1 MICASIFQIYIKLR
15 SCDRIMPE
23 NIFLEKLI
31 QIKGLGIW
39 HNHKP
44 QSPDADF
51 AQKTIIYGFNGTGK
65 TSLSRLFSS
74 LEANAPVDGFSDD
87 ASFEVKFSD
96 GTTATEASFEHP
108 FGNHLLVFNSDFISR
123 NFQWD
128 EGSALPIFHIDE
140 ENIEKVNELRQLEA
154 DLETASA
161 EARAA
166 KTRQDTAEKEFK
178 VKGTEIGGRVRDA
191 RGTGYTQ
198 QFNRA
203 NVDREYSEKEFTE
216 QDNLAENKIDE
227 YRAIIRQSDP
237 LPKINLSLELPEGFQ
252 DELKAACDLV
262 QRDFS
267 AQLSSDLT
275 THPNMLAWVAEG
287 HRYHEENQIGS
298 CLHCGNGISDE
309 RRTTLAALFSESW
322 KEQTSA
328 VTAAIEWCGRSRSL
342 LRGWLEGFPSQS
354 AIQSTLTKG
363 FGEAEKVFRDEVI
376 ATGMAIKE
384 LQEALRERQRN
395 PMESRTVPD
404 NVTKLM
410 GVEWSDGFI
419 EAKNRLL
426 TVVSEHNSIN
436 DQFRQRKEAAANA
449 LKAHVL
455 FAEQDSYRLL
465 KRNAA
470 EAGEEAQKAQCTAKD
485 LNEKAE
491 TLRNAIRKHGIA
503 ANELNKLLHE
513 YLGHNSIRL
522 EAKDEGYQLVRSDG
536 SIAQNLSEGEKT
548 ALTFCFF
555 LTQFGAEGR
564 DKKKLVVVIDDPVS
578 SLDSN
583 AQTYAFGLIKKHT
596 KRVAQVILLTHN
608 LKLMHMAK
616 RAFFR
621 GSNFKDTVPQGL
633 LFVDCRDDGKGGR
646 KSALVKMPSHLAKYD
661 SEYQYLFSV
670 VFEASAKQS
679 TEYLY
684 LLPNAIRK
692 LLEIFTAFAAPDK
705 ASFAEALFDDAG
717 KIKGLDQ
724 AEMNQLERIC
734 QIESHG
740 DIEAV
745 NSLPALTLG
754 ETHRAAKG
762 AMKYIRERDNK
773 HYAAMLRIVKT
784 ADAL

>member
-1 MICASIFQIYIKLR
+1 
-15 SCDRIMPE
+15 MPE
-23 NIFLEKLI
+23 TLFVEKLV
-31 QIKGLGIW
+31 QITGVGIW
-39 HNHKP
+39 RDHKP

-51 AQKTIIYGFNGTGK
+51 TRKTIVYGFNGSGK
-65 TSLSRLFSS
+65 TSLSRIFGS
-74 LEANAPVDGFSDD
+74 LEANSLANGLDD
-87 ASFEVKFSD
+87 RAKFQAKLSD
-96 GTTATEASFEHP
+96 GTTSTEANLVHP
-108 FGNHLLVFNSDFISR
+108 LGNHLLVFNSDFISR
-123 NFQWD
+123 NFQWED
-128 EGSALPIFHIDE
+128 GSALPIFHIDE

-154 DLETASA
+154 DLATASA

-166 KTRQDTAEKEFK
+166 KTRQETAEKGYK
-178 VKGTEIGGRVRDA
+178 DKGTEIGGRVRDA

-198 QFNRA
+198 QFNRG

-216 QDNLAENKIDE
+216 QDNLAEDNIDE

-237 LPKINLSLELPEGFQ
+237 LPKIDLAFELPEGFLE
-252 DELKAACDLV
+252 ELKTACDLV
-262 QRDFS
+262 KRDFS

-275 THPNMLAWVAEG
+275 IHPNMLAWVAEG
-287 HRYHEENQIGS
+287 HHYHEENQLVS
-298 CLHCGNGISDE
+298 CLHCGNEISDQ
-309 RRTTLAALFSESW
+309 RRKTLAALFSESW
-322 KEQTSA
+322 QQQTNA
-328 VTAAIEWCGRSRSL
+328 VTAAIEWCKRSRSL

-354 AIQSTLTKG
+354 AVQSTLAKG
-363 FGEAEKVFRDEVI
+363 FGEAEKGFRAEVI
-376 ATGMAIKE
+376 STGTAIKE
-384 LQEALRERQRN
+384 LQEALGERQRN
-395 PMESRTVPD
+395 PMASQAVPD
-404 NVTKLM
+404 NVTKLL
-410 GVEWSDGFI
+410 GVEWSAGFI
-419 EAKNRLL
+419 DAKNRLL
-426 TVVSEHNSIN
+426 AVVSEHNSIN
-436 DQFRQRKEAAANA
+436 DQFWQRKDAAANA

-455 FAEQDSYRLL
+455 FAEQASYRQL
-465 KRNAA
+465 KRKAA
-470 EAGEEAQKAQCTAKD
+470 EAEEDAQKAQSTVKD
-485 LNEKAE
+485 LKEKAE

-522 EAKDEGYQLVRSDG
+522 EAKDEGYQLVRADG

-564 DKKKLVVVIDDPVS
+564 DKKRLVVVIDDPVS

-621 GSNFKDTVPQGL
+621 GVNFADTVPQGL
-633 LFVDCRDDGKGGR
+633 LFVDCRDDGKGSR
-646 KSALVKMPSHLAKYD
+646 ESALVKMPSHLAKYD

-670 VFEASAKQS
+670 VFEASDKKS
-679 TEYLY
+679 TDYLY

-705 ASFAEALFDDAG
+705 ASFAEALFDDSG

-724 AEMNQLERIC
+724 AEMNQLERVC

-745 NSLPALTLG
+745 NSLPALTV
-754 ETHRAAKG
+754 EESHRAANG
-762 AMKYIRERDNK
+762 AMKYIRERDRK
-773 HYAAMLRIVKT
+773 HYDAMLRIVKKPV
-784 ADAL
+784 AD

>member
-1 MICASIFQIYIKLR
+1 
-15 SCDRIMPE
+15 MPE
-23 NIFLEKLI
+23 STFLEKLVHI
-31 QIKGLGIW
+31 TGVGIW
-39 HNHKP
+39 HDHKP

-51 AQKTIIYGFNGTGK
+51 VRKTIVYGFNGTGK
-65 TSLSRLFSS
+65 TSLSRVFSS
-74 LEANAPVDGFSDD
+74 LEGNAPVDGLSKD
-87 ASFEVKFSD
+87 ASFQVKFSD
-96 GTTATEASFEHP
+96 GTTATEADFAHP
-108 FGNHLLVFNSDFISR
+108 LENHLLVFNSDFISR

-161 EARAA
+161 EARTA
-166 KTRQDTAEKEFK
+166 KTRQETAGKGYK
-178 VKGTEIGGRVRDA
+178 DKGTEIGGRVRDA

-198 QFNRA
+198 QFNRG

-216 QDNLAENKIDE
+216 LDNLAEDEIDE

-237 LPKINLSLELPEGFQ
+237 LPKINLAFDLPEEFQ
-252 DELKAACDLV
+252 DELKITCDLV

-267 AQLSSDLT
+267 TQLSSDLAA
-275 THPNMLAWVAEG
+275 HPNMLAWVAEG
-287 HRYHEENQIGS
+287 HHYHEENQLGS
-298 CLHCGNGISDE
+298 CLHCGNEISDQ
-309 RRTTLAALFSESW
+309 RRKTLAALFSESW
-322 KEQTSA
+322 QEQTNA

-354 AIQSTLTKG
+354 AIQPTLAKG
-363 FGEAEKVFRDEVI
+363 FGEAEKAFRAEVI
-376 ATGMAIKE
+376 STGTAIKE
-384 LQEALRERQRN
+384 LQEALGERQRN
-395 PMESRTVPD
+395 PMDSQTLPD
-404 NVTKLM
+404 SVTKLL
-410 GVEWSDGFI
+410 GVDWSAGFVD
-419 EAKNRLL
+419 AKNRLL
-426 TVVSEHNSIN
+426 AVISEHNAIN
-436 DQFRQRKEAAANA
+436 DQFRQRKDAAANA

-455 FAEQDSYRLL
+455 FAEQASYRHL
-465 KRNAA
+465 KREAA
-470 EAGEEAQKAQCTAKD
+470 EAEDEVQKAQSKAKE
-485 LNEKAE
+485 LREKAE
-491 TLRNAIRKHGIA
+491 TLRNAIRRHGIA

-522 EAKDEGYQLVRSDG
+522 EAKDEGYQLVRANG

-564 DKKKLVVVIDDPVS
+564 NKKKLVVVIDDPVS

-621 GSNFKDTVPQGL
+621 GVNSADTVPQGL
-633 LFVDCRDDGKGGR
+633 LFVDCRDDGKGSR

-670 VFEASAKQS
+670 VFEASDQQS
-679 TEYLY
+679 TDYLY

-705 ASFAEALFDDAG
+705 PSFAEALFDDSG
-717 KIKGLDQ
+717 KINGLDQ
-724 AEMNQLERIC
+724 AEMNQLERVC

-745 NSLPALTLG
+745 NSLPALTV
-754 ETHRAAKG
+754 EESNRAANG
-762 AMKYIRERDNK
+762 AMKYIRERDRK
-773 HYAAMLRIVKT
+773 HYDAMLRIVKKPV
-784 ADAL
+784 AD

>member
-1 MICASIFQIYIKLR
+1 
-15 SCDRIMPE
+15 MPE
-23 NIFLEKLI
+23 STILEKLAYI
-31 QIKGLGIW
+31 TGVGIW
-39 HNHKP
+39 HGHKP
-44 QSPDADF
+44 ESPDADF
-51 AQKTIIYGFNGTGK
+51 ASKTIVYGFNGTGK
-65 TSLSRLFSS
+65 TSLSRVFSS
-74 LEANAPVDGFSDD
+74 LEANAPVDGLGKG
-87 ASFEVKFSD
+87 ASFKVKFSD
-96 GTTATEASFEHP
+96 GTTATEADFMHP
-108 FGNHLLVFNSDFISR
+108 LGNHLLVFNSDFISR
-123 NFQWD
+123 NFRWD

-154 DLETASA
+154 DLETASP

-166 KTRQDTAEKEFK
+166 KTRQDTAEREYKD
-178 VKGTEIGGRVRDA
+178 KGTEIGGRVREA

-198 QFNRA
+198 QFNRG

-216 QDNLAENKIDE
+216 QDNLAEDRIDE
-227 YRAIIRQSDP
+227 CRAIIRQSEP
-237 LPKINLSLELPEGFQ
+237 LPKINLALELPESFQ
-252 DELKAACDLV
+252 NELQTACELV
-262 QRDFS
+262 RRDFS

-275 THPNMLAWVAEG
+275 AHPNMLAWVAEG
-287 HRYHEENQIGS
+287 HQYHEENQLGS
-298 CLHCGNGISDE
+298 CLHCGNQISDQ
-309 RRTTLAALFSESW
+309 RRKTLAALFSESW
-322 KEQTSA
+322 QEQTNA

-354 AIQSTLTKG
+354 AIQPTLAKG
-363 FGEAEKVFRDEVI
+363 FSEVEKAFRAELI
-376 ATGMAIKE
+376 STGTAIKQM
-384 LQEALRERQRN
+384 QEALAERQRN
-395 PMESRTVPD
+395 PMESQAVPD
-404 NVTKLM
+404 NVTKLL
-410 GVEWSDGFI
+410 EADWLNGFNDS
-419 EAKNRLL
+419 KNRLL
-426 TVVSEHNSIN
+426 TVISEHNSIN
-436 DQFRQRKEAAANA
+436 DQFRQRKDDAANA
-449 LKAHVL
+449 LKGHVL
-455 FAEQDSYRLL
+455 FAEQNSYRQL
-465 KRNAA
+465 KRKA
-470 EAGEEAQKAQCTAKD
+470 EEAEKVAQKAQSTAKV
-485 LNEKAE
+485 LKEKAE

-522 EAKDEGYQLVRSDG
+522 EAKDEGYQLVRADG

-621 GSNFKDTVPQGL
+621 GVNFGDTVPQGL
-633 LFVDCRDDGKGGR
+633 LFVDCRDDGKGSR

-670 VFEASAKQS
+670 VFGASDQLS
-679 TEYLY
+679 TDYLY

-705 ASFAEALFDDAG
+705 SSFAEALFDDSG
-717 KIKGLDQ
+717 KINGLDQ
-724 AEMNQLERIC
+724 AEMNQLERVC

-745 NSLPALTLG
+745 NSLPALTV
-754 ETHRAAKG
+754 EESHRAANG
-762 AMKYIRERDNK
+762 AMKYIRERDRK
-773 HYAAMLRIVKT
+773 HYDAMLRIVKKPV
-784 ADAL
+784 AD

>member
-1 MICASIFQIYIKLR
+1 
-15 SCDRIMPE
+15 MPE
-23 NIFLEKLI
+23 STYLEKLVHI
-31 QIKGLGIW
+31 TGVGIW
-39 HNHKP
+39 HDHKP

-51 AQKTIIYGFNGTGK
+51 ARKTIVYGFNGTGK
-65 TSLSRLFSS
+65 TSLSRVFSS
-74 LEANAPVDGFSDD
+74 LEGNAPVDGLSKD
-87 ASFEVKFSD
+87 ASFQVKFSD
-96 GTTATEASFEHP
+96 GTTATEADFAHP
-108 FGNHLLVFNSDFISR
+108 LGNHLLVFNSDFISR

-161 EARAA
+161 EARTAE
-166 KTRQDTAEKEFK
+166 TRQATAEKGYK
-178 VKGTEIGGRVRDA
+178 DKGTEIGGRVRDA

-198 QFNRA
+198 QFNRG

-216 QDNLAENKIDE
+216 QDNLAEDKIDE

-237 LPKINLSLELPEGFQ
+237 LPKINLAFDLPEGFQ
-252 DELKAACDLV
+252 DELKIACDLV

-267 AQLSSDLT
+267 TQLSSDLAA
-275 THPNMLAWVAEG
+275 HPNMLAWVAEG
-287 HRYHEENQIGS
+287 HHYHEENQLGS
-298 CLHCGNGISDE
+298 CLHCGNEISDQ
-309 RRTTLAALFSESW
+309 RRKTLAALFSESW
-322 KEQTSA
+322 QEQTNA

-342 LRGWLEGFPSQS
+342 LIGWLEEFPSQS
-354 AIQSTLTKG
+354 SIQPTLAKE
-363 FGEAEKVFRDEVI
+363 FGEAEKRFRAVVI
-376 ATGMAIKE
+376 STGTSIKE
-384 LQEALRERQRN
+384 LQEALGERQRN
-395 PMESRTVPD
+395 PMESQTVPD
-404 NVTKLM
+404 NVTKLL
-410 GVEWSDGFI
+410 GVDWSAGFAD
-419 EAKNRLL
+419 AKNRLL
-426 TVVSEHNSIN
+426 TVISEHNAIN
-436 DQFRQRKEAAANA
+436 DQFRQRKDAAANA
-449 LKAHVL
+449 LRAHVL
-455 FAEQDSYRLL
+455 FAEQASYRHLRR
-465 KRNAA
+465 KAA
-470 EAGEEAQKAQCTAKD
+470 EAEDEVQKAQSKAKE
-485 LNEKAE
+485 LREKAE

-522 EAKDEGYQLVRSDG
+522 EAKDEGYQLVRAND
-536 SIAQNLSEGEKT
+536 SIARNLSEGEKT

-564 DKKKLVVVIDDPVS
+564 NKKKLVVVIDDPVS

-621 GSNFKDTVPQGL
+621 GVNFADTVPQGL
-633 LFVDCRDDGKGGR
+633 LFVDCRDDGKGSR

-670 VFEASAKQS
+670 VFEASDQQS
-679 TEYLY
+679 TDYLY

-705 ASFAEALFDDAG
+705 PSFAEALFDDSG
-717 KIKGLDQ
+717 KINGLDQ
-724 AEMNQLERIC
+724 AEMNQLERVC

-745 NSLPALTLG
+745 NSLPALTV
-754 ETHRAAKG
+754 EESHRAANG
-762 AMKYIRERDNK
+762 AMKYIRERDRK
-773 HYAAMLRIVKT
+773 HYDAMLRIVKKPV
-784 ADAL
+784 AD